1 MITDEGIISVS
12 VQFSSE
18 NPEAKGE
25 VIFAS
30 CTQNISEE
38 NKNDK
43 CCPTPLICQDLSI
56 ETNNIRNNQKY
67 LLWHSGFPVES
78 KMKFD
83 LSDGESATIIIERY
97 GKSTITETIRASA
110 VKTLIA
116 DQIKDVFV
124 KVNSESSP
132 VSVLMEVCMREQLPL
147 KGDENLCRCKY

>member
-43 CCPTPLICQDLSI
+43 
-56 ETNNIRNNQKY
+56 K
-67 LLWHSGFPVES
+67 
-78 KMKFD
+78 
-83 LSDGESATIIIERY
+83 
-97 GKSTITETIRASA
+97 
-110 VKTLIA
+110 
-116 DQIKDVFV
+116 
-124 KVNSESSP
+124 
-132 VSVLMEVCMREQLPL
+132 
-147 KGDENLCRCKY
+147 